1 MPTTVSGASIL
12 RVKHLNGLE
21 VITADAF
28 NLGKVDGAEV
38 DTGTWQLTHL
48 VVELTKEGEQA
59 LGLRKPILGSISV
72 CLPVTAVNKIGHV
85 VTLSQSIPELK
96 TLKECRAE

>member
-1 MPTTVSGASIL
+1 M
-12 RVKHLNGLE
+12 E

-28 NLGKVDGAEV
+28 NLGKVDGAEI

-48 VVELTKEGEQA
+48 VVELTKEGGQE
-59 LGLRKPILGSISV
+59 LGFRKPLLGSISV

-85 VTLSQSIPELK
+85 VTLSKSIPELK
-96 TLKECRAE
+96 NLKECKAE